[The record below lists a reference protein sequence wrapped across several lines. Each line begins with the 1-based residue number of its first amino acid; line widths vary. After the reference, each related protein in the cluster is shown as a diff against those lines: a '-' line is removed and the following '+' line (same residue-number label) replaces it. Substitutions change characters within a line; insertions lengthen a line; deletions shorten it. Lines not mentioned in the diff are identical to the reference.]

1 MHLLDLNIYKR
12 SNKKEDIA
20 IIHSLSELILITFN
34 QRIPPLFY
42 CFYIGIACYETKH
55 SDILFIFAGNTR
67 NMQPQVILITG
78 ASSGFGKITAQML
91 SEQGHI
97 VYGTSRKPS
106 EDMNQVKMLV
116 VDVTNSFSV
125 CQAVERI
132 LSEQGRIDVLIN
144 NAGIASMNHILL
156 TPKTTAERVF
166 NTNFMGTFL
175 MSRECAKFMI
185 RQKNGRIV
193 NYSTVAVALNLQGEL
208 VYSSSKAAIEQLT
221 RVLATE
227 IGESGVTVNA
237 VGPTPIDTD
246 LIKNV
251 PGNKI
256 EELKNRQCIKRLGNF
271 EDVKNVIDFFIR
283 PESEFIT
290 GQIIYL
296 GGVF

>member
-1 MHLLDLNIYKR
+1 MKR
-12 SNKKEDIA
+12 V
-20 IIHSLSELILITFN
+20 IIITGTRKGIGHFLAEKYLSE
-34 QRIPPLFY
+34 
-42 CFYIGIACYETKH
+42 G
-55 SDILFIFAGNTR
+55 D
-67 NMQPQVILITG
+67 
-78 ASSGFGKITAQML
+78 
-91 SEQGHI
+91 I
-97 VYGTSRKPS
+97 VYGCSRR
-106 EDMNQVKMLV
+106 ECEINHENYHHIRL
-116 VDVTNSFSV
+116 DVSDEPV
-125 CQAVERI
+125 YR
-132 LSEQGRIDVLIN
+132 EQKRIDILIN

-156 TPKTTAERVF
+156 TPKATAEKVF